1 MGEKVDTIISQ
12 SICAFKNLDV
22 SLSSKIVNEDKLIN
36 EKEHNIEKF
45 CLNMIALQQPMA
57 SDLRNIT
64 ACLKIITDIER
75 IADHC
80 ADICEIIM
88 SSKISS
94 ESTNM
99 GRIISLLDCV
109 QVMFKNVLNVFSSQN
124 VDDAVNI
131 CSQDDEIDS
140 LFSDIVLSI
149 CKAIAKNSLYVE
161 SEVDLLFIAKYAER
175 IADHCTNIAEWVIY
189 MKTGQHPELN

>member
-1 MGEKVDTIISQ
+1 
-12 SICAFKNLDV
+12 
-22 SLSSKIVNEDKLIN
+22 
-36 EKEHNIEKF
+36 
-45 CLNMIALQQPMA
+45 
-57 SDLRNIT
+57 
-64 ACLKIITDIER
+64 
-75 IADHC
+75 
-80 ADICEIIM
+80 
-88 SSKISS
+88 
-94 ESTNM
+94 
-99 GRIISLLDCV
+99 
-109 QVMFKNVLNVFSSQN
+109 MFKNVLNVFSSQN
-124 VDDAVNI
+124 VYDAVNI

>member
-1 MGEKVDTIISQ
+1 
-12 SICAFKNLDV
+12 
-22 SLSSKIVNEDKLIN
+22 
-36 EKEHNIEKF
+36 
-45 CLNMIALQQPMA
+45 MA

-80 ADICEIIM
+80 ADICEIVM

-94 ESTNM
+94 ESANM